1 MPVVKGMLGDGEVS
15 VLRDTG
21 CSGVVVRKSL
31 VDSEHISDEYQDC
44 VMADG
49 SKSKSVCSKCG
60 YLYSLL

>member
-1 MPVVKGMLGDGEVS
+1 MS

-60 YLYSLL
+60 Y